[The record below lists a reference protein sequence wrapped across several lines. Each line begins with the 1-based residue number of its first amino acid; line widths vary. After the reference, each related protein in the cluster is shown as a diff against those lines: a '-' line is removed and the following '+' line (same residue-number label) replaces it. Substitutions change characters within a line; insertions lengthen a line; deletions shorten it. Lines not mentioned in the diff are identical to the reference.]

1 MGVIEG
7 VSEGAA
13 GVDVLPVD
21 GRKVAL
27 HVVDRTV
34 FRTGEDRTVGGHN
47 GLIKEVGIVF
57 LYYQRFY
64 RFMCFYVNGPYITI
78 SATKISKGFVAVD
91 GKSGDV
97 GHFAAKG
104 NLGDL
109 FAGFNIDEESVGLRS
124 DQQLAAVNQQAPSG
138 ISC

>member
-1 MGVIEG
+1 
-7 VSEGAA
+7 
-13 GVDVLPVD
+13 
-21 GRKVAL
+21 
-27 HVVDRTV
+27 
-34 FRTGEDRTVGGHN
+34 
-47 GLIKEVGIVF
+47 
-57 LYYQRFY
+57 
-64 RFMCFYVNGPYITI
+64 MCFYVNGPYITI